1 MENKSSVLK
10 DIIKNINIVDVIK
23 NYIDL
28 EKKGQNYWGLCPF
41 HGDNKPS
48 LSVSESKNIFK
59 CFVCNEK
66 GNSIAFVEKFKKIS
80 FWDAFKEVCEIMNVD
95 KKSMMAIL
103 TRNNHDD
110 KNDKFYEMNL
120 QATDIY
126 NRTLFEKK
134 YEHVL
139 NYLINTRKLTPEI
152 LNEYKIGFSPIDH
165 NRKYLFSIMSNEDNL
180 FDSNRDSKLIW
191 TPAELINSNLVGLDS
206 NNEYVDFFVNRI
218 IIPIRNNYGKVIGF
232 SGRTIDKQNNVKYLN
247 SKSSSF
253 FKKEETLFNFDN
265 FDKTKFDEIYLVE
278 GYMDVFSM
286 KILGIHN
293 VVASMGTSISDYHIS
308 NIKKYP
314 NIKTIILCFDND
326 NAGYEATSKCALK
339 LLNSNFNVFVVK
351 PFLKKYKDI
360 NDLLCMLPEDDSLEL
375 LKKQISYPEFE
386 MINTFSILDD
396 EKDTLKNTQKII
408 ELLKSLPFNIFLVN
422 DLTKLAS
429 YSKLDVADLKQIFNK
444 SKLLQEDNVNDFP
457 IKNSNSNNTYDFL
470 FKDDQNGIDSF
481 PFASEHSE
489 TESQEINLEKNLIEL
504 LPNCG
509 EILDVFFNFYIGVIF
524 FTKNHFENKLYK
536 NILFHLK
543 NMYRKNLETSYEKFI
558 DYVVKH
564 ESDQHVLVKIENFIQ
579 SVVKN
584 IDTLQITK
592 EMQIN
597 QGLKIMKQLFD
608 KIFFIRKAYL
618 LKSHDFLSAINQEEK
633 DNEIKKLITYYE
645 TNKKEITNF
654 LDNFSLDKN

>member
-139 NYLINTRKLTPEI
+139 NYLINTRKLTLEI

-314 NIKTIILCFDND
+314 NIK
-326 NAGYEATSKCALK
+326 
-339 LLNSNFNVFVVK
+339 
-351 PFLKKYKDI
+351 
-360 NDLLCMLPEDDSLEL
+360 
-375 LKKQISYPEFE
+375 
-386 MINTFSILDD
+386 
-396 EKDTLKNTQKII
+396 
-408 ELLKSLPFNIFLVN
+408 
-422 DLTKLAS
+422 
-429 YSKLDVADLKQIFNK
+429 
-444 SKLLQEDNVNDFP
+444 
-457 IKNSNSNNTYDFL
+457 
-470 FKDDQNGIDSF
+470 
-481 PFASEHSE
+481 
-489 TESQEINLEKNLIEL
+489 
-504 LPNCG
+504 
-509 EILDVFFNFYIGVIF
+509 
-524 FTKNHFENKLYK
+524 
-536 NILFHLK
+536 
-543 NMYRKNLETSYEKFI
+543 
-558 DYVVKH
+558 
-564 ESDQHVLVKIENFIQ
+564 
-579 SVVKN
+579 
-584 IDTLQITK
+584 
-592 EMQIN
+592 
-597 QGLKIMKQLFD
+597 
-608 KIFFIRKAYL
+608 
-618 LKSHDFLSAINQEEK
+618 
-633 DNEIKKLITYYE
+633 
-645 TNKKEITNF
+645 
-654 LDNFSLDKN
+654 